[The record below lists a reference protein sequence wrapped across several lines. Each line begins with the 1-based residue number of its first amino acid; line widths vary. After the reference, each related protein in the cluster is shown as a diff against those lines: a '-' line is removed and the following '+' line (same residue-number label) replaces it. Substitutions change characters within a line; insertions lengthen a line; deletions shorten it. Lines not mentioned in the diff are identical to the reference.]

1 MMLTIALLTK
11 NSEDTVRFALRSVYR
26 QKIPDN
32 VTFELI
38 VVDGYFKDNTLK
50 IVAEEIQKLKER
62 FLSQFTRYVVLQEGV
77 GVGYARNLALKE
89 AQGDW
94 ILWIDS
100 DNVLAQDYVLKAVKE
115 IEKINHENIAVLYPQ
130 RAISVLK
137 KRNFASR
144 LVASYGKVLACQSNS
159 KLFAIAKKLLSERLE
174 DPIQRMFPYTAMQGT
189 LCNIEALRKI
199 GGFNPYLVAA
209 EDIDVFLKL
218 ISNGYK
224 MRPFNSTLYY
234 FTRNSL
240 RAWFR
245 QAVTWGYGKIV
256 MYLFGTY
263 DNKCSTSRMIQT
275 QYTLNTSK
283 IIEFFVSY
291 IINSVTILMTK
302 VQACAPLEAFFSPLL
317 YFYRR
322 VGYYVGHLHG
332 LRQERFLRKLLC
344 RGVNN
349 EGD

>member
-1 MMLTIALLTK
+1 LTIALLTK

-38 VVDGYFKDNTLK
+38 VVDGYSKDNTLK
-50 IVAEEIQKLKER
+50 IAAEEIQKLKER
-62 FLSQFTRYVVLQEGV
+62 FLSQFTRHIILQEGV

-144 LVASYGKVLACQSNS
+144 LIACYGKVLARQSNS

-174 DPIQRMFPYTAMQGT
+174 DPIQRMLPYTATQGAF
-189 LCNIEALRKI
+189 CNIEALRKV

-234 FTRNSL
+234 FTRDSL

-245 QAVTWGYGKIV
+245 QAVTWEYGRIV
-256 MYLFGTY
+256 MYLFSTY
-263 DNKCSTSRMIQT
+263 GNKCSTSRMIQT

-283 IIEFFVSY
+283 IIEFFVTS

-302 VQACAPLEAFFSPLL
+302 VQACTSLEAFFSPLL

-322 VGYYVGHLHG
+322 VGYSVGHLHG
-332 LRQERFLRKLLC
+332 LRQERFLRKLLR

-349 EGD
+349 